1 MGKILLISTP
11 EEGNCS
17 RIALVE
23 EPWEGIQNRED
34 KIQYFKSIADWFWDL
49 VWGIVWNGII
59 QNDYDDWRPCF
70 SVQLPNRNLDYSP
83 IDSKSFPW
91 NWDNVRRQAYIMEQV
106 HRIMKYGA
114 TNPLYLSKWNNWSE
128 LKSKNHTTIRNKT
141 LIKNWQ

>member
-59 QNDYDDWRPCF
+59 QKDYDDWRPCF
-70 SVQLPNRNLDYSP
+70 SVQLPNRNLDYSFVDSRSFP
-83 IDSKSFPW
+83 IHWDMKRRREYIVSKVHKILSYSTSNHIYLPLRNEWKDSKPKH
-91 NWDNVRRQAYIMEQV
+91 NTRRSIYSW
-106 HRIMKYGA
+106 HNY
-114 TNPLYLSKWNNWSE
+114 
-128 LKSKNHTTIRNKT
+128 
-141 LIKNWQ
+141 